1 MLNLNRLSVVTK
13 SLNITEK
20 MVLGTAQFGMDYGI
34 ANLNGKLSKD
44 VVFRILAC
52 AWERGIRRFDTAP
65 CYGSEALLG
74 EFITANG
81 IKDEAIVLT
90 KIPSLY
96 GVSDFQTDIIT
107 NLESSL
113 KNLGCPI
120 DVLFFH
126 NPVDSGLLLSD
137 LQFFETLLNDYLVST
152 LGVSVYETKEVESLS
167 GCQFELAFQF
177 PFNVLDRRF
186 EQVSMPQRKRF
197 ARSVFLQGLLASTND
212 LRLDAPVELLNL
224 QKEYHD
230 RLAKHNLESVAFA
243 VSFVAN
249 NDAVD
254 YFLFGVDTEKQLQ
267 DILDLEPYE
276 PNDISISDALME
288 KTAEKWLDPREW
300 YRTIK

>member
-1 MLNLNRLSVVTK
+1 
-13 SLNITEK
+13 

-34 ANLNGKLSKD
+34 ANINGKPKKKE
-44 VVFRILAC
+44 VFDILDL
-52 AWERGIRRFDTAP
+52 AWKKGIRRFDSAP
-65 CYGSEALLG
+65 GYGSEALLG
-74 EFITANG
+74 EFIAANS
-81 IKDEAIVLT
+81 IQDEAIVLT

-137 LQFFETLLNDYLVST
+137 LQFFETLLNDYPVST

-197 ARSVFLQGLLASTND
+197 ARSVFLQGLLASTNG

-230 RLAKHNLESVAFA
+230 RLAKHHLKAVGFA

-254 YFLFGVDTEKQLQ
+254 YFLFGVDTEEQLQ
-267 DILDLEPYE
+267 NILDLELYDQTE
-276 PNDISISDALME
+276 IAFLDTIQLSADE
-288 KTAEKWLDPREW
+288 KLFDPRKW
-300 YRTIK
+300 N

>member
-1 MLNLNRLSVVTK
+1 
-13 SLNITEK
+13 
-20 MVLGTAQFGMDYGI
+20 MVLGTVQFGMDYGI
-34 ANLNGKLSKD
+34 ANINGKPKKKE
-44 VVFRILAC
+44 VFGILDL
-52 AWERGIRRFDTAP
+52 AWEKGIRQFDTAP
-65 CYGSEALLG
+65 GYGSEALLG

-81 IKDEAIVLT
+81 IQDEAIVLT

-96 GVSDFQTDIIT
+96 EVSDFQTDIIT

-126 NPVDSGLLLSD
+126 NPADSGLLLTD
-137 LQFFETLLNDYLVST
+137 PQFFEDLLCNHPVST
-152 LGVSVYETKEVESLS
+152 LGVSVYEPREVESLT
-167 GCQFELAFQF
+167 GCLFELAFQF
-177 PFNVLDRRF
+177 PLNVLDRRF
-186 EQVSMPQRKRF
+186 EQVSMSKSKRY
-197 ARSVFLQGLLASTND
+197 ARSIFLQGLLTTQNG

-230 RLAKHNLESVAFA
+230 RLAKHHVKAVGFA

-249 NDAVD
+249 NDALD

-276 PNDISISDALME
+276 LNDISILDALME
-288 KTAEKWLDPREW
+288 KTAEKLLDSRKW
-300 YRTIK
+300 N